1 MHGLG
6 SRIDVRIWFAVLL
19 LVVLMA
25 GYGEPV
31 AAQEDQGTT
40 AIPSQTQGTGQM
52 RRAIPGIKLKKMEEK
67 LSLNAEQR
75 KGKQAL
81 VDNEL
86 EQMKVLREDRS
97 LTNKQKLERFR
108 QIREETHD
116 KFKELLTPEQQ
127 KIYEETS
134 AKQRKF
140 RDNLRQ
146 VKSEKPRQ

>member
-1 MHGLG
+1 MYGLG
-6 SRIDVRIWFAVLL
+6 SRIDVRIWFAALL
-19 LVVLMA
+19 LVVIMA
-25 GYGEPV
+25 GYGEPI
-31 AAQEDQGTT
+31 AAQGDQGTT

-52 RRAIPGIKLKKMEEK
+52 RRAIPGVKLKKLEEK

-97 LTNKQKLERFR
+97 LTKKQRLEKFR

-134 AKQRKF
+134 AKERKF
-140 RDNLRQ
+140 REKLRQ
-146 VKSEKPRQ
+146 EKSEKPLQ